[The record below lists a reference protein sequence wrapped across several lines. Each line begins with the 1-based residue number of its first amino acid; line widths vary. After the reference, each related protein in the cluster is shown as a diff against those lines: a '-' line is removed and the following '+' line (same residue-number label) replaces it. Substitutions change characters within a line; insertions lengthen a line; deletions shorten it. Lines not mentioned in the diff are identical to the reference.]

1 MKGMGAF
8 CLREVKGLDNAWIWF
23 LGFAMIVLPDSNIRV
38 LQPISQLSYYDVQ
51 QVVLSEDMTALA
63 VWNAIMSRPQPLLK
77 AAFWLR
83 DMVSSVFGVKRIGGF
98 TGRFVETVQVGD
110 YLDFFLVEYVDD
122 DCLVLTER
130 DRHLDVMTCISTR
143 GGMLSVTSSVCTHN
157 LYGRAYMIPVGIAH
171 RWIVRAMFRRM

>member
-1 MKGMGAF
+1 
-8 CLREVKGLDNAWIWF
+8 
-23 LGFAMIVLPDSNIRV
+23 MIVLPDSNIRV
-38 LQPISQLSYYDVQ
+38 LQPISQFSYYDVQ

-63 VWNAIMSRPQPLLK
+63 AWNAMMRQPMPLMK

-83 DMVSSVFGVKRIGGF
+83 DLVSSAFVVKRIGSF
-98 TGRFVETVQVGD
+98 TGRFGERAQVGD

-143 GGMLSVTSSVCTHN
+143 GGVL
-157 LYGRAYMIPVGIAH
+157 I
-171 RWIVRAMFRRM
+171 